1 VSEFGASV
9 IPAEERRTRKRA
21 GMFTDA
27 ELEAELAMIRE
38 ELLRRGKPLID
49 KTWRSKIGMMSR
61 TDREPAE
68 VRPARGSLQ
77 GVCRFCGEVFT
88 KSRAGTVYCSRA
100 CRNHSGSPR
109 SRRESA

>member
-9 IPAEERRTRKRA
+9 IPEGERRTRKRA

-27 ELEAELAMIRE
+27 ELEAELAVIRE
-38 ELLRRGKPLID
+38 ELLRRGRPLID
-49 KTWRSKIGMMSR
+49 KTWRDTIRMAR

-68 VRPARGSLQ
+68 PRPAPGSLQ
-77 GVCRFCGEVFT
+77 GVCRFCGEPFA

-109 SRRESA
+109 VRREPA